1 MKNRGF
7 SVIQLFLIILGLL
20 SLLFI
25 IDSYGFDVL
34 IKEFKTSGFQILWLS
49 LTFIPTLFLYG
60 ISWLLMTSID
70 YKTRS
75 DYIKWSWR
83 FFLFSMISIS
93 WNNLTPFLKIG
104 GEPVK
109 YMLLSRFLSRKT
121 ALQSTVSYNLVHILA
136 TLLAF
141 IIAACVTLIFY
152 EVNFAKSLMIITFI
166 SLTVLMLFIWKLT
179 NHSIWKFPTVHIFI
193 LSLITDTMARFIEG
207 LTFYFAFKIINQHV
221 SIIVCALLD
230 VFRTFVDTLLFFIP
244 YQLGGREAGIKLA
257 MIDIYH
263 LNDVSFLWPSMSYRF
278 VEIIWIVVGY
288 IYWIKWSSS
297 SKSSTVS
304 SA

>member
-152 EVNFAKSLMIITFI
+152 EVNFAKSQ
-166 SLTVLMLFIWKLT
+166 
-179 NHSIWKFPTVHIFI
+179 IFKKI
-193 LSLITDTMARFIEG
+193 CNKAGSQ
-207 LTFYFAFKIINQHV
+207 KII
-221 SIIVCALLD
+221 
-230 VFRTFVDTLLFFIP
+230 
-244 YQLGGREAGIKLA
+244 K
-257 MIDIYH
+257 
-263 LNDVSFLWPSMSYRF
+263 
-278 VEIIWIVVGY
+278 
-288 IYWIKWSSS
+288 K
-297 SKSSTVS
+297 
-304 SA
+304 